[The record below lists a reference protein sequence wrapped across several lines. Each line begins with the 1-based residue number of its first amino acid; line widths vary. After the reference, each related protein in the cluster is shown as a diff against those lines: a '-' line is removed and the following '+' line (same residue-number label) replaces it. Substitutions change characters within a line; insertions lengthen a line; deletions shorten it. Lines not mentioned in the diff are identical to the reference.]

1 MILFFVLIVVLLI
14 GLTTAAMMG
23 KIGGFMADP
32 TSSQSFTGI
41 PDGSFSA
48 DALAHLHFDQALR
61 GYRMDQVDEVID
73 GLSARL
79 RELETQVAGG
89 TDTGV
94 ASPALGESPGAP
106 AGSGSSAPAGSG
118 SSDVPAAGEG
128 VDVQAASEAAD
139 LDADPPED

>member
-1 MILFFVLIVVLLI
+1 VILFFVLIVVLLI

-41 PDGSFSA
+41 PEGSLSA
-48 DALAHLHFDQALR
+48 DALAHVHFDQALR

-79 RELETQVAGG
+79 RELEIQVTAGPG
-89 TDTGV
+89 TD
-94 ASPALGESPGAP
+94 AAPPAVSEEVAP
-106 AGSGSSAPAGSG
+106 AGSEP
-118 SSDVPAAGEG
+118 SDSP
-128 VDVQAASEAAD
+128 AASEPSD
-139 LDADPPED
+139 VDADPRES

>member
-1 MILFFVLIVVLLI
+1 VILFFVLIVVLLI

-41 PDGSFSA
+41 PEGSLSA
-48 DALAHLHFDQALR
+48 DALAHVHFDQALR

-79 RELETQVAGG
+79 RELEIQVAAEPG
-89 TDTGV
+89 TDEV
-94 ASPALGESPGAP
+94 PPAVSESVAP
-106 AGSGSSAPAGSG
+106 AGSEPADS
-118 SSDVPAAGEG
+118 P
-128 VDVQAASEAAD
+128 AASEPSD
-139 LDADPPED
+139 VDADPRES

>member
-1 MILFFVLIVVLLI
+1 VILFFVLIVVLLI

-41 PDGSFSA
+41 PDGSLSA
-48 DALAHLHFDQALR
+48 DALAHVHFDQALR

-79 RELETQVAGG
+79 RELETRAAAEPG
-89 TDTGV
+89 TGAV
-94 ASPALGESPGAP
+94 SPAPSESRDEP
-106 AGSGSSAPAGSG
+106 AGSGSSEA
-118 SSDVPAAGEG
+118 
-128 VDVQAASEAAD
+128 QAASEVAAA
-139 LDADPPED
+139 DADPHEG